1 MSAVISKST
10 GANLNFVTAIVDS
23 ELEAAVAQ
31 LLYLHGNNIIYRA
44 LTIGSLDRFL
54 AENKLK
60 YQVIYSADFASD
72 NEISKLIVE
81 YSQIKFTQVSR
92 NFDAASFLTEILQSE
107 RQPLLR
113 KQERNQNLISVIGSF
128 GSPGISTVTNQI
140 AARFPESTIF
150 YSGREDFRPQVC
162 TINKLIGINDNNL
175 NFLTLPAG
183 KFFLD
188 AGATS
193 TLTATISD
201 RRFSGQLLNWALNT
215 SIKLIYVAKVDG
227 RGFTELSNF
236 LTDYQNLISP
246 PTVIFVLNQQ
256 RFNAQARD
264 INAKFL
270 SLLSSHSKYQIPYDH
285 AAAVKY
291 PAKKQWWANTFTKQF
306 DLIAK
311 SLV

>member
-23 ELEAAVAQ
+23 ELETAAAQ

-44 LTIGSLDRFL
+44 LTISALYKFL
-54 AENKLK
+54 AEDKSK
-60 YQVIYSADFASD
+60 YQVIYSADFATND
-72 NEISKLIVE
+72 EITKLIAK
-81 YSQIKFTQVSR
+81 YSQIRFTKISR

-113 KQERNQNLISVIGSF
+113 KQERNQNLIPVMGSF

-162 TINKLIGINDNNL
+162 TINKLIAINDNNL
-175 NFLTLPAG
+175 NSLILPAG

-188 AGATS
+188 AGASS

-215 SIKLIYVAKVDG
+215 SAKIIYVVRVDG

-236 LTDYQNLISP
+236 LTDYKNLISP

-256 RFNAQARD
+256 RFSTQARD
-264 INAKFL
+264 FNAQFL
-270 SLLSSHSKYQIPYDH
+270 SLLSGHSKYQIPYDY

-306 DLIAK
+306 DLITKILA
-311 SLV
+311 